1 LLSPSQSP
9 SAASASCTS
18 ACRAAQCALSSDS
31 SAFTNAG
38 THELFTCAQVP
49 YRYKLTATSLY
60 SAVTTGN
67 TTEGVLAQ
75 LQRLAKHSLQPDTIE
90 FIERHTRNV
99 GKLELVEADSGTS
112 IAVHDEAI
120 ARRMM
125 EGELWSRLQ
134 QLGLEV
140 AAGEEHGLAACD
152 ADWQREFD
160 EDRISGPAC
169 HSSTFV
175 FHVTV
180 ADNVTRIRKTL
191 LECASPLLL
200 HTRHTT
206 SHPQSLPYL
215 LSQLQLQCH
224 QRLRFQARY
233 LSQTRLHAASFQNK
247 P

>member
-1 LLSPSQSP
+1 MRPRTSLPPSQSP

-18 ACRAAQCALSSDS
+18 ACRSAQCALSFVSP
-31 SAFTNAG
+31 AFTNNEM
-38 THELFTCAQVP
+38 HKLFTCAQVP

-67 TTEGVLAQ
+67 TTEGVLSQ

-99 GKLELVEADSGTS
+99 GKLVLVEADSGTS
-112 IAVHDEAI
+112 IAVHDETI

-134 QLGLEV
+134 LLGLEV
-140 AAGEEHGLAACD
+140 AVGDERGLAACD
-152 ADWQREFD
+152 ADWQKEFD
-160 EDRISGPAC
+160 EDRISGPGC

-180 ADNVTRIRKTL
+180 AGNVTRIRKTL
-191 LECASPLLL
+191 LECTSPLLL
-200 HTRHTT
+200 HTRLTT
-206 SHPQSLPYL
+206 SH
-215 LSQLQLQCH
+215 
-224 QRLRFQARY
+224 
-233 LSQTRLHAASFQNK
+233 
-247 P
+247 